1 MGAPHARHHREG
13 SVLTEPFVRT
23 SNWVADA
30 GFQLSP
36 SRASRHSKSSARD
49 EVPHH
54 LPGEN
59 PYLTEFAQR
68 HGLPSEAARGG
79 AETMHP
85 DHLTQLHE
93 AGVR

>member
-1 MGAPHARHHREG
+1 MY
-13 SVLTEPFVRT
+13 LTEPFVRT

-36 SRASRHSKSSARD
+36 FSCIPTLEIERARD

-68 HGLPSEAARGG
+68 HGLPSDAARGG
-79 AETMHP
+79 AETMYP
-85 DHLTQLHE
+85 DYLARLHA
-93 AGVR
+93 AGAR